1 MLALL
6 KKFLWTLP
14 FVCFIA
20 GYLFLTKLY
29 PVKEI
34 ETPTVVGKSLQE
46 ACTIL
51 SSHTLN
57 SRLIALK
64 EDPLLADS
72 TIISQTPLP
81 GQKIKP
87 NQAVFIVAS
96 TQPQKNLAPQYQQK
110 LLNEIEPEIIVKNI
124 RAKSYTMPCIAP
136 RDSCIA
142 QWPEAG
148 LPLENNKMILY
159 VASPMNKPILIPHL
173 KNKPVLEVVDFLKT
187 NSVQAEVIHSASTQ
201 DEEHSCSNCIVIDQ
215 RPLADSII
223 THDAQKPVRILLHVA
238 PS

>member
-14 FVCFIA
+14 FLCFIA

-34 ETPTVVGKSLQE
+34 ETPLVIGKTLQE

-51 SSHTLN
+51 SGHNLN
-57 SRLIALK
+57 SRLIAIK
-64 EDPLLADS
+64 EDPLLADG
-72 TIISQTPLP
+72 TIISQTPLA

-96 TQPQKNLAPQYQQK
+96 SLPHKNLAPQFVQK
-110 LLNEIEPEIIVKNI
+110 PLQEIEAEIISKNI
-124 RAKSYTMPCIAP
+124 RAKSYIMPSIALHN
-136 RDSCIA
+136 SCIA

-148 LPLENNKMILY
+148 LPLENNKMIVY
-159 VASPMNKPILIPHL
+159 VAQSIKKPILVPYL
-173 KNKPVLEVVDFLKT
+173 KGKPVLEVVDFLKT
-187 NSVQAEVIHSASTQ
+187 NSIQVDVVHTNH
-201 DEEHSCSNCIVIDQ
+201 DEQNQHQCDNCTILDQ
-215 RPLADSII
+215 RPLAGSII
-223 THDAQKPVRILLHVA
+223 AHDAQKPLRIQLQVGI
-238 PS
+238 